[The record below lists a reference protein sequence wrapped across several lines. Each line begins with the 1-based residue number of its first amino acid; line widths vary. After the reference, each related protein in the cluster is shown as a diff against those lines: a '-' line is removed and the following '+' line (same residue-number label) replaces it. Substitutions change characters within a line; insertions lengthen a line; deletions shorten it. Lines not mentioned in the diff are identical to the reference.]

1 MSSFGMVMLERLLL
15 VYGAPE
21 SDNPS
26 AYMEEYARQLRNY
39 RADELSRATDNLLR
53 TRKFKTW
60 PTIGECV
67 EAADFAREQLREKHP
82 AKPTGEDSMWSEAAR
97 KWADEQLRNDDGRT
111 GVEEGWL
118 LGVHEHFRANYA
130 KRDTRWPSP
139 PQMRAIQEN
148 AEYID
153 RCASG
158 EINMGACHSALQ
170 NLAKSMVERRTKL
183 AQRLFA
189 DDQS

>member
-1 MSSFGMVMLERLLL
+1 MSNARIMLERLGLI
-15 VYGAPE
+15 YGDPDVSNLPE
-21 SDNPS
+21 FL
-26 AYMEEYARQLRNY
+26 MEYARQLRNY
-39 RADELSRATDNLLR
+39 TSEELARATDHILR

-67 EAADFAREQLREKHP
+67 EAADLAREQLRERHP
-82 AKPTGEDSMWSEAAR
+82 AKPRVDESMWSEAAR
-97 KWADEQLRNDDGRT
+97 KWADEQLRNEDGR
-111 GVEEGWL
+111 VAAEEGWL
-118 LGVHEHFRANYA
+118 LGLHEYFCRNYA
-130 KRDTRWPSP
+130 SRDARWPSP

-153 RCASG
+153 RCAAG